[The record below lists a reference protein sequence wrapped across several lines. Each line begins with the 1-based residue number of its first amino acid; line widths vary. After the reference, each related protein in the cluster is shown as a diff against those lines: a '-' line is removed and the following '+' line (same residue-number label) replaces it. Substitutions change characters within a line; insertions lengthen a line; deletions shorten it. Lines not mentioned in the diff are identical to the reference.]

1 MNDRNGVHVKVGARV
16 KITLGR
22 ETDLGFEGWVRT
34 IRNDDMFARV
44 DNGEQDDKF
53 PAEGDLGDKAVFV
66 AYVRSDEIEVLP

>member
-16 KITLGR
+16 KITLG
-22 ETDLGFEGWVRT
+22 EGLAEALGFEGWVRT

-53 PAEGDLGDKAVFV
+53 GDKAGFV